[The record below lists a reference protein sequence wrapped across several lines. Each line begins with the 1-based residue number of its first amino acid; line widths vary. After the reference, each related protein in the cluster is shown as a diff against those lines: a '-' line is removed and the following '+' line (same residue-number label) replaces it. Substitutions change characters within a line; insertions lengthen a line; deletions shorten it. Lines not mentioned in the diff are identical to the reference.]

1 MQWIAALQEAC
12 HFKPV
17 RHLYQFIPSLALLLF
32 GLAATP
38 ASAHQ
43 AGGIRADPVSLN
55 IGLVCQ
61 WQRACIAKQ
70 RSAMTKSLKYVAK
83 YKPPQ
88 WRLHLCNKNASRGG
102 QRKDWVGFD
111 QCVRNEKLRPPPP
124 RSPARK
130 TSSVRSKRG

>member
-1 MQWIAALQEAC
+1 MRLSGLI
-12 HFKPV
+12 
-17 RHLYQFIPSLALLLF
+17 ISSLAVALGGTL
-32 GLAATP
+32 GGA

-43 AGGIRADPVSLN
+43 ARGIRADPVSLN

-88 WRLHLCNKNASRGG
+88 WRIHLCNKNASRGG
-102 QRKDWVGFD
+102 QRVDWIGFD
-111 QCVRNEKLRPPPP
+111 RCVRNESLRPPPP
-124 RSPARK
+124 PPPAPRKKPVRKRKRS
-130 TSSVRSKRG
+130 